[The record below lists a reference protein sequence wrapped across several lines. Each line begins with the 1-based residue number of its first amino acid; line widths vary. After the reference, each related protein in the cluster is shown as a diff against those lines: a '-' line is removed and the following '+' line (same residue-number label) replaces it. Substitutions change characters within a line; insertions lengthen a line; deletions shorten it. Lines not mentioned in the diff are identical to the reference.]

1 MTNSSPSVPGLKAR
15 DEREFTRKERA
26 YLMSLP
32 AVLSISGRR
41 IYYAPEFRDD
51 CLRRYEHGESPVAM
65 FREAGLDPKLIG
77 YKRIERCF
85 ARWRQAAGQPALS
98 VAERRGAAAAA
109 NNANTS
115 EAGASTGEKSAV
127 EGGAAGSQAPRSVSA
142 KPIRRSRWN
151 PETEKDAIIRQ
162 QIVLID
168 MLQDELRELR
178 ESRESQEL
186 REA

>member
-1 MTNSSPSVPGLKAR
+1 MTNVPSSALSPKGR
-15 DEREFTRKERA
+15 GEREFTRKERA

-51 CLRRYEHGESPVAM
+51 CLHRYEHGESPVAM

-85 ARWRQAAGQPALS
+85 ARWRQAAGQPVLP

-109 NNANTS
+109 GDANVS
-115 EAGASTGEKSAV
+115 EAGASSDGKSAID
-127 EGGAAGSQAPRSVSA
+127 GAATGARASRPAGA
-142 KPIRRSRWN
+142 KPLRRSRWN

-178 ESRESQEL
+178 EARESQEL
-186 REA
+186 QEA